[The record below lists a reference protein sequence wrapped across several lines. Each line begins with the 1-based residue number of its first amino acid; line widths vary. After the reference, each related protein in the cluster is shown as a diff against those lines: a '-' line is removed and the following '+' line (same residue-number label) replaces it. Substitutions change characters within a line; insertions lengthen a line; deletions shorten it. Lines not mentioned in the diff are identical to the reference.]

1 MQGRNGAVAEV
12 VEGGARLVAVPLE
25 RDHRPYGAVVVS
37 VSMEAVQRVRDQAR
51 TAALLF
57 TPPAIPVLAAML
69 HALPRPP
76 LLSPIQHPPPTPPP
90 PSPPAPPPP
99 PPPPPP
105 P

>member
-37 VSMEAVQRVRDQAR
+37 ISMEAVQRVRDQVR

-57 TPPAIPVLAAML
+57 TPLAILVLVGML
-69 HALPRPP
+69 HALARD
-76 LLSPIQHPPPTPPP
+76 LVLSPMADLMGTLRRA
-90 PSPPAPPPP
+90 SAGDLTVR
-99 PPPPPP
+99 
-105 P
+105 